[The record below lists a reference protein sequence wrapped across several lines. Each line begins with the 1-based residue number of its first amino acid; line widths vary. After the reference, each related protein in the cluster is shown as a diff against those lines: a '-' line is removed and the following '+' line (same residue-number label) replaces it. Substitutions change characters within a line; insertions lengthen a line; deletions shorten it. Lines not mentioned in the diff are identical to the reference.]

1 MFTRNVDL
9 RVGELHGPVTP
20 RVRRIA
26 DSLVAAGIRATAS
39 DTMLAD
45 EWSKFA
51 AWVGLMAL
59 SVTTRRNTWEYLC
72 NPDAALLLVRLVRE
86 VGRLAAACDVELV
99 GAPVLPVQE
108 LCRASDER
116 AVEIVTTI
124 GQTFRQNA
132 PTHRV
137 SSLQDLEAGRPL
149 EIDETIG
156 HAVAMARRMK
166 LEVPLLENFLGLLG
180 AVGGRPAVA
189 D

>member
-1 MFTRNVDL
+1 
-9 RVGELHGPVTP
+9 
-20 RVRRIA
+20 
-26 DSLVAAGIRATAS
+26 
-39 DTMLAD
+39 MLAD

-72 NPDAALLLVRLVRE
+72 DPDAALLLVQLVRE

-124 GQTFRQNA
+124 GQTFRQSA

-137 SSLQDLEAGRPL
+137 SSLQDLEARRPL

-156 HAVAMARRMK
+156 HAVTMARRMK
-166 LEVPLLENFLGLLG
+166 LEVPLLENFLGQLG
-180 AVGGRPAVA
+180 TAGSRPAVA
-189 D
+189 G